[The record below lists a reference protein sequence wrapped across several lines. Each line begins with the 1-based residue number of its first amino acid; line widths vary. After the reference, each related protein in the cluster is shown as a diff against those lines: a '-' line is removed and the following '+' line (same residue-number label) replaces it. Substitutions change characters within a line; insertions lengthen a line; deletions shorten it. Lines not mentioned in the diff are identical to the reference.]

1 MKTKHIGML
10 ICILLITTPI
20 TVTLSPQKTESK
32 SQTETPSSVYN
43 TDVPVWEIND
53 Q

>member
-1 MKTKHIGML
+1 MKTRLIGML

-20 TVTLSPQKTESK
+20 AVILSAQKIEGK
-32 SQTETPSSVYN
+32 SSAETIISAYN

-53 Q
+53 